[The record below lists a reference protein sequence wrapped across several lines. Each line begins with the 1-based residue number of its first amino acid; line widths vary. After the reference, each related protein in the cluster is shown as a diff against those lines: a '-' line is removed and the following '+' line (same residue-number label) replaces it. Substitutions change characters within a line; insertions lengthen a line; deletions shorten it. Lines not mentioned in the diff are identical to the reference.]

1 MRSDGFLKSK
11 FYSTWKLYLVNSH
24 YYNRWFQICTVTIWF
39 LSTKGLKL
47 QKIFQMMN
55 NIHFKSA
62 DSNQATN
69 MAMTEGSME
78 FEPPRVI
85 SRLWNISILNFGSK
99 YFFVFYE
106 CNYYLDHNFVNEVNK
121 SISTFNVWPHN
132 SCNNPIIIHKCRHF
146 WNILMMK
153 VWICA
158 FVHELCVY
166 YDDRASGEFICLDWI
181 PPFSSFAKTLRDGPR
196 STSKSFPSLELANI
210 CFSDIFAPTFKC
222 LSKMWCVW

>member
-11 FYSTWKLYLVNSH
+11 FYNTWKWYLVNSH
-24 YYNRWFQICTVTIWF
+24 YYNRWFQICILTIWF

-85 SRLWNISILNFGSK
+85 SRLWNISLLNFGRK

-106 CNYYLDHNFVNEVNK
+106 CHCYLDHNFVNEVNK

-132 SCNNPIIIHKCRHF
+132 SRNNPIIIHKCRHF
-146 WNILMMK
+146 WNILMLK
-153 VWICA
+153 VRICA
-158 FVHELCVY
+158 WIVCLYLFW
-166 YDDRASGEFICLDWI
+166 RSSGCWI
-181 PPFSSFAKTLRDGPR
+181 NLFGLN
-196 STSKSFPSLELANI
+196 TSILLFREN
-210 CFSDIFAPTFKC
+210 F
-222 LSKMWCVW
+222 